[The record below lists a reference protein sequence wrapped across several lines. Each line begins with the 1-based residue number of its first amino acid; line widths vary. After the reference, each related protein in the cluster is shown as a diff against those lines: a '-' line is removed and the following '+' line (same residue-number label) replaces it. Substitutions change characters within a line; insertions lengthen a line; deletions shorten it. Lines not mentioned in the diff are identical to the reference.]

1 MSRAFIQKRLPFK
14 PTDIGGC
21 QLWLDGADSTSAS
34 MILSGST
41 VSTWKDK
48 SSNAYNFT
56 QSSYS
61 TSLPPL
67 SNLANQRGVYF
78 GSLQALYNTTYTFP
92 TTYTIFSVANQLTR
106 NSYQYILHS
115 PYNADHIIFFGSL
128 SGNFA
133 TFAGPAPSWN
143 DVNANSPT
151 SVIATTSNTASLLC
165 CTNDGTTLIP
175 YFNAVSLNTKVGT
188 NATAT
193 GMTIGDTDTADARQP
208 WLGTI
213 GEIIIY
219 TSILSDT
226 NRRQVES
233 YLAQK
238 WGLQT
243 SLPQGHPG
251 TRGIV
256 YPASPLN
263 VMFRVPYQTGF
274 IPTSISSCQLWLD
287 ASDITTITLS
297 GSSVTQWKDKSV
309 TMASAIQN
317 NSLGYPTYVS
327 GSTPYVLFSPNQALR
342 IASWNYSSSWTVILA
357 MNSVTLAAR
366 WFISPYNN
374 LGLVYMGMSEP
385 GNKIFSGL
393 LAGSGDVTGNHLES
407 TMAQNTSTTGVFNYY
422 RDAQIQSTNTTNA
435 GIASVNGIALG
446 IGANQ
451 SGDYDIGG
459 TYQIYELL
467 IFSSFLGDSDRFNVE
482 GYLAWKW
489 GMQANLPAGH
499 PYKNAAPNVS
509 NQFGISR
516 PQNLPVPPIT
526 IYAGPRP
533 PTYVTSGLLFYLDA
547 GNATSYPGSGSTW
560 TDLAGSGLTTT
571 LYNSPTYSSANGG
584 YLAFAPGSSQ
594 YGQTSASLATL
605 SSWSLEVLHY
615 YTATNTGSLP
625 CIITEVWSSTPIN
638 FTLGSGSGSTSS
650 LQVGYFNNGWFT
662 TTGSYSLPSVGWY
675 HIVGTYDGA
684 NLKLY
689 VNNVLTQTSAS
700 TTASVSSALG
710 IRFMRRWDNP
720 EYWGGYLAIIRI
732 YNRALSATE
741 VTTNYAASKARFGL
755 S

>member
-1 MSRAFIQKRLPFK
+1 MSRAFMIKQASFK

-21 QLWLDGADSTSAS
+21 QLWLDAS
-34 MILSGST
+34 DTATISLTGST
-41 VSTWKDK
+41 VTQINDK
-48 SSNAYNFT
+48 SGNSNNT
-56 QSSYS
+56 SSS
-61 TSLPPL
+61 TGTVTYAAGGLNSRPAF
-67 SNLANQRGVYF
+67 SFNATGGFRGPI
-78 GSLQALYNTTYTFP
+78 SIT
-92 TTYTIFSVANQLTR
+92 
-106 NSYQYILHS
+106 
-115 PYNADHIIFFGSL
+115 
-128 SGNFA
+128 
-133 TFAGPAPSWN
+133 
-143 DVNANSPT
+143 
-151 SVIATTSNTASLLC
+151 
-165 CTNDGTTLIP
+165 GTTLTA
-175 YFNAVSLNTKVGT
+175 FTVATLNSGVNYNGRLFGLA
-188 NATAT
+188 NATQNDYAYAT
-193 GMTIGDTDTADARQP
+193 TCEPFFCLNGGPNISGYRNNTYMSYKTNTFNTAFIGTSQFTGSSNITSVNGTPGTAVTDAN
-208 WLGTI
+208 GSF
-213 GEIIIY
+213 
-219 TSILSDT
+219 SITKYGFGCEGLSDAGVNWYGYCSEMILYNSLLST
-226 NRRQVES
+226 AQRQQVES

-605 SSWSLEVLHY
+605 SSWSLEVWHY

>member
-1 MSRAFIQKRLPFK
+1 
-14 PTDIGGC
+14 
-21 QLWLDGADSTSAS
+21 
-34 MILSGST
+34 
-41 VSTWKDK
+41 
-48 SSNAYNFT
+48 
-56 QSSYS
+56 
-61 TSLPPL
+61 
-67 SNLANQRGVYF
+67 
-78 GSLQALYNTTYTFP
+78 
-92 TTYTIFSVANQLTR
+92 
-106 NSYQYILHS
+106 
-115 PYNADHIIFFGSL
+115 
-128 SGNFA
+128 
-133 TFAGPAPSWN
+133 
-143 DVNANSPT
+143 
-151 SVIATTSNTASLLC
+151 
-165 CTNDGTTLIP
+165 
-175 YFNAVSLNTKVGT
+175 
-188 NATAT
+188 
-193 GMTIGDTDTADARQP
+193 
-208 WLGTI
+208 
-213 GEIIIY
+213 
-219 TSILSDT
+219 
-226 NRRQVES
+226 
-233 YLAQK
+233 
-238 WGLQT
+238 
-243 SLPQGHPG
+243 
-251 TRGIV
+251 
-256 YPASPLN
+256 
-263 VMFRVPYQTGF
+263 MFRVPYQTGF

-605 SSWSLEVLHY
+605 SSWSLEVWHY

>member
-1 MSRAFIQKRLPFK
+1 MSRAFMIKQASFK

-21 QLWLDGADSTSAS
+21 QLWLDAS
-34 MILSGST
+34 DTATISLTGST
-41 VSTWKDK
+41 VTQINDK
-48 SSNAYNFT
+48 SGNSNNT
-56 QSSYS
+56 SSS
-61 TSLPPL
+61 TGTVTYAAGGLNSRPAF
-67 SNLANQRGVYF
+67 SFNATGGFRG
-78 GSLQALYNTTYTFP
+78 
-92 TTYTIFSVANQLTR
+92 
-106 NSYQYILHS
+106 
-115 PYNADHIIFFGSL
+115 
-128 SGNFA
+128 
-133 TFAGPAPSWN
+133 
-143 DVNANSPT
+143 PT
-151 SVIATTSNTASLLC
+151 SIT
-165 CTNDGTTLIP
+165 GTTLTA
-175 YFNAVSLNTKVGT
+175 FTVATLNSGVNYNGRLFGLA
-188 NATAT
+188 NATQNDYAYAT
-193 GMTIGDTDTADARQP
+193 TCEPFFCLNGGPNISGYRNNTYMSYKTNTFNTAFIGTSQFTGSSNITSVNGTPGTAVTDAN
-208 WLGTI
+208 GSF
-213 GEIIIY
+213 
-219 TSILSDT
+219 SITKYGFGCEGLSDAGVNWYGYCSEMILYNSLLST
-226 NRRQVES
+226 AQRQQVES

-605 SSWSLEVLHY
+605 SSWSLEVWHY

>member
-21 QLWLDGADSTSAS
+21 QLWLDASDSTTIS
-34 MILSGST
+34 LTGST
-41 VSTWKDK
+41 VTQINDK
-48 SSNAYNFT
+48 SGNSNNT
-56 QSSYS
+56 SSS
-61 TSLPPL
+61 TGTVTYAAGGLNSRPAF
-67 SNLANQRGVYF
+67 SFNATGGFRG
-78 GSLQALYNTTYTFP
+78 
-92 TTYTIFSVANQLTR
+92 
-106 NSYQYILHS
+106 
-115 PYNADHIIFFGSL
+115 
-128 SGNFA
+128 
-133 TFAGPAPSWN
+133 
-143 DVNANSPT
+143 PT
-151 SVIATTSNTASLLC
+151 SIT
-165 CTNDGTTLIP
+165 GTTLTA
-175 YFNAVSLNTKVGT
+175 FTVATLNSGVNYNGRLFGLA
-188 NATAT
+188 NATQNDYAYAT
-193 GMTIGDTDTADARQP
+193 TCEPFFCLNGGPNISGYRNNTYMSYKTNTFNTAFIGTSQFTGSSNITSVNGTPGTAVTDAN
-208 WLGTI
+208 GSF
-213 GEIIIY
+213 
-219 TSILSDT
+219 SITKYGFGCEGLSDAGVNWYGYCSEMILYNSLLST
-226 NRRQVES
+226 AQRQQVES

-482 GYLAWKW
+482 GYLAWNW

-605 SSWSLEVLHY
+605 SSWSLEVWHY